1 MEARAEAGVRRMEAG
16 WGVRTG
22 EAVGFLEE
30 VVLLGCSVS
39 KVAGVEHCGSLQTV
53 RGEGWKRTE
62 KNCVIDVS
70 IFIEN
75 LCCNFVL
82 KVFDDVMNKRP
93 KNKKMST
100 GIRSLHI

>member
-53 RGEGWKRTE
+53 QGEGWKRTE
-62 KNCVIDVS
+62 KKQCYRFFHFYRKQK
-70 IFIEN
+70 IFAAT
-75 LCCNFVL
+75 L
-82 KVFDDVMNKRP
+82 
-93 KNKKMST
+93 S
-100 GIRSLHI
+100 

>member
-30 VVLLGCSVS
+30 VVLLGCSAS
-39 KVAGVEHCGSLQTV
+39 MAAGVEHCGSLQTV

-62 KNCVIDVS
+62 KNSVIDFS

-75 LCCNFVL
+75 
-82 KVFDDVMNKRP
+82 K
-93 KNKKMST
+93 
-100 GIRSLHI
+100 RSLLQLCLEVY

>member
-30 VVLLGCSVS
+30 VVLLGCSAS
-39 KVAGVEHCGSLQTV
+39 MAAGVEHCGSLTV

-62 KNCVIDVS
+62 KNSVIVFS

-75 LCCNFVL
+75 
-82 KVFDDVMNKRP
+82 K
-93 KNKKMST
+93 
-100 GIRSLHI
+100 RSLLQLCLEVF